1 MFGLTF
7 EITEDG
13 TRSDIRVLIPN
24 TVKIGMLYESLI
36 IRADVPYRI
45 NKRDGAFYVAG
56 KPCHKITLALLSQ
69 NRVANFAPTH
79 TLKSF
84 LELCD

>member
-7 EITEDG
+7 EIIEAD
-13 TRSDIRVLIPN
+13 TRADIRVLIP
-24 TVKIGMLYESLI
+24 TDVGVGMLYESLI
-36 IRADVPYRI
+36 IRADAPYRI
-45 NKRDGAFYVAG
+45 HKRDGAFYVAG
-56 KPCHKITLALLSQ
+56 KPCHKITLALLDQ
-69 NRVANFAPTH
+69 DQVANFGPTH